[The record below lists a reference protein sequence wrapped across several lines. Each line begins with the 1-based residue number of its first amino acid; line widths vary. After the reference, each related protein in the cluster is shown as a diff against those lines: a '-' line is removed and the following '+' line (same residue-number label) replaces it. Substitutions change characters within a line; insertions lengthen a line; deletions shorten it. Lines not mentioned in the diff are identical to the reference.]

1 MMRQCVGASGKSV
14 KNWFTPY
21 PFHTD
26 KTGIFV
32 KMVAK
37 RLNHLA
43 TVSRKCPFY
52 ELLEWVA
59 DDDKQRDQEHNQGD
73 CADQEVGVATAK
85 LDIAAGSLRIHQ
97 AFDLLLALFDLLLA
111 FAAALAGIEGHT
123 VGVGAGAHLL
133 HASAHLAVVVFRLL
147 VGRRGG
153 REFLRL
159 RRFSAWD
166 RAATNR
172 GLAILATLLAA
183 PLLVLARACGG
194 RRSTGGRCLL
204 LSCRRIVRGSLL
216 RAGLIRF
223 DHDSLFLR
231 GNNYSYIGLDRVGN
245 LAEEGRDAELRLQ
258 QLAQRLHAQ
267 PF

>member
-153 REFLRL
+153 GEFLRL
-159 RRFSAWD
+159 SRFGAWD

-172 GLAILATLLAA
+172 GLAMLAA
-183 PLLVLARACGG
+183 PLLARARGG
-194 RRSTGGRCLL
+194 RGSAGGRCLL
-204 LSCRRIVRGSLL
+204 LSCRRVVRGGLL
-216 RAGLIRF
+216 RAGPIRF

-231 GNNYSYIGLDRVGN
+231 EYNYSYIGLDRVGN
-245 LAEEGRDAELRLQ
+245 FTEEGRDAELRLQ

-267 PF
+267 PL